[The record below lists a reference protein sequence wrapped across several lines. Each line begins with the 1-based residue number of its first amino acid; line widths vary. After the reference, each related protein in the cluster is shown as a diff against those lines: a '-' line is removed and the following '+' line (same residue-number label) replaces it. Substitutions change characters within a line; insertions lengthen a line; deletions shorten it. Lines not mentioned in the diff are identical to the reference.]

1 MDKIYGTADGSRGK
15 CERRPAI
22 KLPVKTCYET
32 GWTGYNVFM

>member
-1 MDKIYGTADGSRGK
+1 MELPMVADSRGK